1 MAHSALRHR
10 SVAPELLNR
19 MQPTI
24 LIVDDEK
31 HTRDGLRR
39 LFDDDYD
46 TYVAEDIAG
55 AMSVLEREG
64 IDVMITDLRLAGDDG
79 MVLIERALKL
89 PHPPICIMMTAY
101 GSVDTAVE
109 AMKRGAYDFVT
120 KPLNLDKVEMLVARA
135 LRSRN
140 IEQENRTLKQQVDE
154 RYGLENVIGESAA
167 LREVLDVIRQVA
179 PSSAN
184 VLIDGESGTG
194 KELAAHAIHN
204 LSRRSKAKFVI
215 VHCAALTPTLLE
227 SELFGHERGA
237 FTGAHERRIGRFEQ
251 ANGGT
256 IFLDEIGEIDQSTQV
271 KLLRVIS
278 EERTFERVGG
288 NQPLKADVRLIAA
301 TNKDLEKLVA
311 EGKFRDDL
319 YFRLNVVHITMPPLR
334 DRKEDIPLL
343 VRSFLRHFCKLNEK
357 PLLDLTADAMNTL
370 LTYDWP
376 GNVRELRTAIEHGVV
391 MASGPKITLRELP
404 MNVRRAAGATTLPGG
419 VTPSRAFSEKASPLD
434 LHETERKLIMQALAA
449 TNGNITAAAKK
460 LGISRRTLHRK
471 INEMNAEKSAAQPHG
486 DGAAAG
492 SNIAA
497 LPDAGSR

>member
-1 MAHSALRHR
+1 
-10 SVAPELLNR
+10 
-19 MQPTI
+19 MQATL

-39 LFDDDYD
+39 LLEDDYD
-46 TYVAEDIAG
+46 VYVAGDVAG
-55 AMSVLEREG
+55 AMDVLERDP
-64 IDVMITDLRLAGDDG
+64 IDVLLTDLRLGGDDG
-79 MVLIERALKL
+79 MQLIERALKL
-89 PHPPICIMMTAY
+89 SRPPICIMMTAY

-120 KPLNLDKVEMLVARA
+120 KPLNLDKVEILIARA
-135 LRSRN
+135 LSSRKM
-140 IEQENRTLKQQVDE
+140 EQENRSLRKQVDE
-154 RYGLENVIGESAA
+154 RFGLENMIGESPA
-167 LREVLDVIRQVA
+167 LHEVLDTIKQVA

-204 LSRRSKAKFVI
+204 LSRRSKAKFVT
-215 VHCAALTPTLLE
+215 VHCAALSPTLLE
-227 SELFGHERGA
+227 SELFGHERGS
-237 FTGAHERRIGRFEQ
+237 FTGAHERRVGRFEQ

-256 IFLDEIGEIDQSTQV
+256 IFLDEIGEIDASTQV

-301 TNKDLEKLVA
+301 TNKDLATLVS

-334 DRKEDIPLL
+334 DRREDIPLL
-343 VRSFLRHFCKLNEK
+343 VHGFLRHFCKQNEK
-357 PLLDLTADAMNTL
+357 ALLELTSEAMDTL
-370 LTYDWP
+370 LHYSWP

-391 MASGPKITLRELP
+391 MATGPKITVRELP
-404 MNVRRAAGATTLPGG
+404 ANLRQSAGGTLPGG
-419 VTPSRAFSEKASPLD
+419 IAPTKAWGEEVRPLD
-434 LHETERKLIMQALAA
+434 LHETERRLIVQALAS
-449 TNGNITAAAKK
+449 THGNVTAAAKK

-471 INEMNAEKSAAQPHG
+471 INEMKAE
-486 DGAAAG
+486 
-492 SNIAA
+492 
-497 LPDAGSR
+497 PDAKETLDSREAERETPRLSAG